1 MISGTNGLMGAAD
14 GAFLLHKEKR
24 TSCEAVLDISGRD
37 QPDQTL
43 HLNRNA
49 ESLLWELETADMQVF
64 EEREEPVLTA
74 VARLLTEDHLEWTAV
89 ARLLTE
95 DHPEWTGSPTELA
108 EAIGADIPPNKLTMK
123 LGINA
128 SRLFNEYGISFEKSR
143 TRSSRQIMLRRNVT
157 GA

>member
-1 MISGTNGLMGAAD
+1 MFEMISGTNGLMGAAD

-24 TSCEAVLDISGRD
+24 TSCEVVLDISGRD
-37 QPDQTL
+37 QLDQTL

-64 EEREEPVLTA
+64 GEREEPVLA
-74 VARLLTEDHLEWTAV
+74 AV

>member
-24 TSCEAVLDISGRD
+24 TSCEVVLDISGRD
-37 QPDQTL
+37 QLDQTL

-64 EEREEPVLTA
+64 GEREEPVLA
-74 VARLLTEDHLEWTAV
+74 AV

-95 DHPEWTGSPTELA
+95 DHPEWTGSPTELT
-108 EAIGADIPPNKLTMK
+108 EAIGEDIPPNKLTMK